1 MCACTDVLT
10 HAYNQWLFTSCRRSH
25 WCKLRCTVTTSV
37 CLSLSTSAQ
46 QHRHRFNLWEMSLQ
60 IHVYHQCG
68 VVLTALYLKCSS
80 NVSQT
85 NSHSGRFSSN
95 VVRVSGCRQ
104 TAGLN
109 TGWVRYNSTVRD
121 WTFNRVNTV
130 VQFNTTTEQNNT
142 SETLNTGDSVHQSN
156 MDSFVDLLPSCCVG
170 SHWISSKNG
179 MLPII
184 FPEIN

>member
-1 MCACTDVLT
+1 MCVCTDVLT

-37 CLSLSTSAQ
+37 SLWILQHNNTATDST
-46 QHRHRFNLWEMSLQ
+46 FWEMSLQ
-60 IHVYHQCG
+60 IHVYHHRG

-109 TGWVRYNSTVRD
+109 TGWVGYDSTVRD

-142 SETLNTGDSVHQSN
+142 SETLNTGDSVHQLN

>member
-1 MCACTDVLT
+1 M
-10 HAYNQWLFTSCRRSH
+10 HRHN
-25 WCKLRCTVTTSV
+25 V
-37 CLSLSTSAQ
+37 CLSLNTSAQ

-80 NVSQT
+80 DVSQT

-156 MDSFVDLLPSCCVG
+156 MDSFVDLLPSCCVE
-170 SHWISSKNG
+170 SDWIWEIIASKNW

>member
-37 CLSLSTSAQ
+37 CLSLNTSAQ

-80 NVSQT
+80 DVSQT

-95 VVRVSGCRQ
+95 VVRVSGSRQ
-104 TAGLN
+104 TAG
-109 TGWVRYNSTVRD
+109 VRYNSTVRD

-130 VQFNTTTEQNNT
+130 VQFNTTEQNNT

-170 SHWISSKNG
+170 SDWISSKNW